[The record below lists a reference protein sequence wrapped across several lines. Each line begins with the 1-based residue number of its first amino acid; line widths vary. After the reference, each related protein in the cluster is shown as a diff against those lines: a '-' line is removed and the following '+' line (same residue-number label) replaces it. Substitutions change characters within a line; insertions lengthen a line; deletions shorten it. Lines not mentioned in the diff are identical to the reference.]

1 MNTKQKLEAALLDAM
16 RTSNE
21 VYKRTIR
28 MVLSSIKLEEV
39 AKRGSLDE
47 SQIIA
52 ILQKEI
58 KIRREAIEDARKA
71 NRPDLLQAN
80 EAEIAA
86 LETFLPA
93 QLSETEVRQMAEETI
108 AELNAASIADMGK
121 VMKALLSKLQ
131 GRASNELASR
141 IVRQLLA
148 SE

>member
-58 KIRREAIEDARKA
+58 KLRREAIEDARKA

-86 LETFLPA
+86 LETFLPT
-93 QLSETEVRQMAEETI
+93 QLSETEVRQIAEETI
-108 AELNAASIADMGK
+108 AELNAASMADMGK

-131 GRASNELASR
+131 GRASNELAGR